1 MNKQTY
7 NDLSGREITHTDEDV
22 ANAPHDQSRSTLSE
36 AAMNEEEQQLT
47 DSEGEDEFIR
57 RHGHIDF
64 QYIKKPKDA
73 VWFIRPHAL
82 NYFKDGVLYR
92 TKGERTSAKTELF
105 LDLMYVG
112 IISNLAG
119 HATENASGGALLMY
133 ILLFV
138 PAWVVWADIKDFTN
152 YYYNED
158 LSQKVYIIWILILLT
173 LFVNSSGDVLN
184 GIKGA
189 AFTIV
194 PYILCRVSLAISLLI
209 YSLYIPEHR
218 MQMRIYSVCIFV
230 TSCIWTPVIFIL
242 TRAKI
247 GVTIAVL
254 FLEQLSFTVVYHPQT
269 KRLLKL
275 TTSTALNIEHEV
287 ERFATFVTIAIGEF
301 LYKVV
306 ATNPL
311 GTGFSSKFARGT
323 FLLLIAYILFWIY
336 NNGSNSKKA
345 THALR
350 NSGWTAITWIYC
362 HLPLVA
368 SLVLGADA
376 GGDLTALDIT
386 SLSKHQEGLA
396 FERRSEE
403 EPNMYAL
410 SFFFTG
416 SICVSLLCMCII
428 GLADKNEDPPNLH
441 IVSRFWRVIW
451 RAPIGIIIVFLS
463 FAELD
468 STLLMGIVTILLAV
482 LLVYESVVC
491 TPQDCINYPLTRNRS
506 LTLE

>member
-1 MNKQTY
+1 MNKQALDDSTDREVTHI
-7 NDLSGREITHTDEDV
+7 ND
-22 ANAPHDQSRSTLSE
+22 NATSIPVDQSQGTLSE
-36 AAMNEEEQQLT
+36 VGINGLEAQLSS
-47 DSEGEDEFIR
+47 SEGEDEFIR
-57 RHGHIDF
+57 RHGHINF

-73 VWFIRPHAL
+73 IWFIRPHAL

-119 HATENASGGALLMY
+119 HATENASGGALLKY
-133 ILLFV
+133 ILLFI

-158 LSQKVYIIWILILLT
+158 LSQKVYIIWILVLLT
-173 LFVNSSGDVLN
+173 LFVNSSSDVLE

-189 AFTIV
+189 AYTIV

-218 MQMRIYSVCIFV
+218 IQMRIYSVCIFI
-230 TSCIWTPVIFIL
+230 TSCIWIPVIFIP
-242 TRAKI
+242 TRAKV
-247 GVTIAVL
+247 GLSIAVL
-254 FLEQLSFTVVYHPQT
+254 FLEQLSFTVVYHPVT

-323 FLLLIAYILFWIY
+323 FLLVIAYILFWIY

-350 NSGWTAITWIYC
+350 HSGWTAIIWIFC
-362 HLPLVA
+362 HIPLVA

-376 GGDLTALDIT
+376 GGDLTELDIT
-386 SLSKHQEGLA
+386 SLSKHVTEHVL
-396 FERRSEE
+396 EKRSEE

-416 SICVSLLCMCII
+416 TICVSLLCMCII
-428 GLADKNEDPPNLH
+428 GLADRNEDPPNLH

-468 STLLMGIVTILLAV
+468 STLLMGIVTILFAV
-482 LLVYESVVC
+482 LLVYESIVS
-491 TPQDCINYPLTRNRS
+491 TPKDCITYPTTRS
-506 LTLE
+506 SAQE

>member
-1 MNKQTY
+1 MSKSVIEGDNIVCTENNINMRDNESQQTPIEPEI
-7 NDLSGREITHTDEDV
+7 NDLEINQE
-22 ANAPHDQSRSTLSE
+22 
-36 AAMNEEEQQLT
+36 LT

-57 RHGHIDF
+57 RYGHVEF
-64 QYIKKPKDA
+64 QYIKRPKDSI
-73 VWFIRPHAL
+73 WFIRPHAL
-82 NYFKDGVLYR
+82 NYFKDGILYR
-92 TKGERTSAKTELF
+92 TKGERTSSKTELF
-105 LDLMYVG
+105 LDLLYVG
-112 IISNLAG
+112 IISSLAG
-119 HATENASGGALLMY
+119 EATENASGGALLKY
-133 ILLFV
+133 VLLFV

-158 LSQKVYIIWILILLT
+158 LSQKLYIYWILVLLT
-173 LFVNSSGDVLN
+173 LYVNSQTDVL
-184 GIKGA
+184 KDVRGA

-194 PYILCRVSLAISLLI
+194 PYILCRVSLAISLI
-209 YSLYIPEHR
+209 VYSLYIMEHR
-218 MQMRIYSVCIFV
+218 TQMRIYSACIFF
-230 TSCIWTPVIFIL
+230 TSCLWIPVIFIL

-247 GVTIAVL
+247 GLAIAIL
-254 FLEQLSFTVVYHPQT
+254 FLEQFLFSAVYHPYT

-311 GTGFSSKFARGT
+311 GAGFSPKFARAI

-336 NNGSNSKKA
+336 NSGSTSKKA

-350 NSGWTAITWIYC
+350 HSGWTAIGWIYC

-368 SLVLGADA
+368 SLVLAADA
-376 GGDLTALDIT
+376 GGELAAMDNTN
-386 SLSKHQEGLA
+386 LSKQTEHHGSTE
-396 FERRSEE
+396 SE

-416 SICVSLLCMCII
+416 SICVSLLCMCLI
-428 GLADKNEDPPNLH
+428 GLMDKSRDPPH
-441 IVSRFWRVIW
+441 MHVVSKFFRVIW

-463 FAELD
+463 FAEMN
-468 STLLMGIVTILLAV
+468 STLLMGVITILLSL
-482 LLVYESVVC
+482 LLVYESVVS
-491 TPQDCINYPLTRNRS
+491 TPKECLTYYSR
-506 LTLE
+506 

>member
-1 MNKQTY
+1 MNKQAF
-7 NDLSGREITHTDEDV
+7 NDSISGEVTHINDDLTS
-22 ANAPHDQSRSTLSE
+22 APLDQSQGNLSAAGINGHE
-36 AAMNEEEQQLT
+36 AQFS

-73 VWFIRPHAL
+73 IWFIRPHAL
-82 NYFKDGVLYR
+82 NYFKDVVLYR

-119 HATENASGGALLMY
+119 HATENASGGALLKY
-133 ILLFV
+133 VLLFV

-158 LSQKVYIIWILILLT
+158 LSQKVYIIWILVLLT
-173 LFVNSSGDVLN
+173 LFVNSSSDVLE
-184 GIKGA
+184 GVEGA
-189 AFTIV
+189 AYTIV

-218 MQMRIYSVCIFV
+218 IQMRIYSVCIFI
-230 TSCIWTPVIFIL
+230 TCCIWIPVIFIP

-247 GVTIAVL
+247 GLSIAVL
-254 FLEQLSFTVVYHPQT
+254 FLEQLSFVVVYHPVT

-323 FLLLIAYILFWIY
+323 FLLVIAYILFWIY
-336 NNGSNSKKA
+336 NNGSNSKKN
-345 THALR
+345 HACIETQRLDCHNMDLLSHSVSCKFGSWSR
-350 NSGWTAITWIYC
+350 CGW
-362 HLPLVA
+362 
-368 SLVLGADA
+368 
-376 GGDLTALDIT
+376 
-386 SLSKHQEGLA
+386 GL
-396 FERRSEE
+396 
-403 EPNMYAL
+403 N
-410 SFFFTG
+410 
-416 SICVSLLCMCII
+416 
-428 GLADKNEDPPNLH
+428 
-441 IVSRFWRVIW
+441 RV
-451 RAPIGIIIVFLS
+451 G
-463 FAELD
+463 
-468 STLLMGIVTILLAV
+468 
-482 LLVYESVVC
+482 Y
-491 TPQDCINYPLTRNRS
+491 Y
-506 LTLE
+506 